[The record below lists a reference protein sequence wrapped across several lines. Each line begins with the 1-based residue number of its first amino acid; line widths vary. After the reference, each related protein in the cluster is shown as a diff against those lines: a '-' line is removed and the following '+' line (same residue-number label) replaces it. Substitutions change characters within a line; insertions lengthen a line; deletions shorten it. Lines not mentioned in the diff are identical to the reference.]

1 MKQLSVFIDESGDF
15 SFGNQSS
22 DYYLITLVF
31 HDQDNA
37 IDNLIKNLDEKIHHI
52 DPNISSIHTS
62 PVIRQKDEYSELSLD
77 DRRNILYAFQHFVRK
92 LPVKYH
98 TISIKKKEC
107 RHHDDLVARLSKE
120 LNKFALYNIDFF
132 NSFDQIIVYY
142 DNGQHEIKNIL
153 NTIFSINF
161 TDVDFRVV
169 NSIDYRLFQVCDYI
183 CSFELLDIKQ
193 SIGSLAKT
201 EKLFFYKPQEL
212 KKQFLKEIHKKRI

>member
-161 TDVDFRVV
+161 TDVDFRIV
-169 NSIDYRLFQVCDYI
+169 NPIDYRLFQVCDYI

>member
-153 NTIFSINF
+153 NTCIKA
-161 TDVDFRVV
+161 
-169 NSIDYRLFQVCDYI
+169 
-183 CSFELLDIKQ
+183 LLDKLTITFALI
-193 SIGSLAKT
+193 IGTKT
-201 EKLFFYKPQEL
+201 LIPT
-212 KKQFLKEIHKKRI
+212 